1 MTTEPNGCII
11 RTGMTT
17 PPPVSEGVS
26 LRLGAGAVIATGL
39 LLVLAAT
46 IGPLPGPAGDPG
58 AKVVIRLPDAVRA
71 VVLGLLALSAI
82 ILFSLQRRR
91 PSEGTPMPS
100 RAVQRLPVWAAALV
114 SLLPLLLVVL
124 AWFVVWRYWS
134 GPDGQPIE
142 QALAALAGLLDL
154 LTLPQKPPTSIPSLE
169 LAIAALLL
177 LLAFAV
183 YAVMVLVALADRL
196 ERWWTERAGAARPPA
211 IPETLAL
218 IQADLRAE
226 PDARVAIIRA
236 YGRFERVL
244 AAARVP
250 RAAWQT
256 PAEFMRTTVV
266 RLPVPA
272 RPVERLTALFE
283 VARFS
288 NRPVAGAARDA
299 ACDCLDEITT
309 ALDTESPPPR

>member
-1 MTTEPNGCII
+1 MTAEPAGCII

-17 PPPVSEGVS
+17 PPLVSEGVS

-58 AKVVIRLPDAVRA
+58 AKVVIRLPDAVWV
-71 VVLGLLALSAI
+71 VVLGLLALSTI
-82 ILFSLQRRR
+82 ILFSVQRRR
-91 PSEGTPMPS
+91 RPTEETLAPSPV
-100 RAVQRLPVWAAALV
+100 AQRLPLWAAALV
-114 SLLPLLLVVL
+114 SLLLVVL
-124 AWFVVWRYWS
+124 TWYLVWRYWS

-142 QALAALAGLLDL
+142 KAFAAIAGLLDL

-177 LLAFAV
+177 LLALAV
-183 YAVMVLVALADRL
+183 FAVMVLVAMADRL
-196 ERWWTERAGAARPPA
+196 EKWWTRRDGADRPPA
-211 IPETLAL
+211 VPETLAL

-226 PDARVAIIRA
+226 PDARVAIVRA
-236 YGRFERVL
+236 YGRFERAL
-244 AAARVP
+244 AAARAP

-256 PAEFMRTTVV
+256 PAEFMRTTLA
-266 RLPVPA
+266 RLPLPA
-272 RPVERLTALFE
+272 APVRRLTALFE

-288 NRPVAGAARDA
+288 THPLGAEARDA
-299 ACDCLDEITT
+299 ACDSLDEIGP
-309 ALDTESPPPR
+309 ALEEEAARER

>member
-1 MTTEPNGCII
+1 MTAEPDGCII

-26 LRLGAGAVIATGL
+26 LRLGLGAVIATGL

-46 IGPLPGPAGDPG
+46 VGPLPAPAGDPG
-58 AKVVIRLPDAVRA
+58 AKVMIRLPDAVRV
-71 VVLGLLALSAI
+71 VVLGLLVLSTI

-91 PSEGTPMPS
+91 RPTEETLASSPAAP
-100 RAVQRLPVWAAALV
+100 RFPPWAAALV
-114 SLLPLLLVVL
+114 SLLLVVL
-124 AWFVVWRYWS
+124 AWYLVWRYWS

-142 QALAALAGLLDL
+142 KAFAAIAGLLDL

-177 LLAFAV
+177 LLALAV
-183 YAVMVLVALADRL
+183 FAVMVLVAMADRL
-196 ERWWTERAGAARPPA
+196 EKWWTQRDGAVRPPA
-211 IPETLAL
+211 VPETLAL
-218 IQADLRAE
+218 IQADLRTE

-236 YGRFERVL
+236 YGRFERAL
-244 AAARVP
+244 AAARAP

-256 PAEFMRTTVV
+256 PAEFMRTTLA
-266 RLPVPA
+266 RLPVA
-272 RPVERLTALFE
+272 AAPVRRLTALFE

-288 NRPVAGAARDA
+288 THPLGAEARDA
-299 ACDCLDEITT
+299 ACDSLDEIGT
-309 ALDTESPPPR
+309 ALEEDAARER

>member
-1 MTTEPNGCII
+1 MTAEPDGCII

-26 LRLGAGAVIATGL
+26 LRLGLGAVIATGL

-46 IGPLPGPAGDPG
+46 VGPLPAPAGDPG
-58 AKVVIRLPDAVRA
+58 AKVMIRLPDAVRV
-71 VVLGLLALSAI
+71 VVLGLLVLSTI

-91 PSEGTPMPS
+91 RPTEETLASSPAAP
-100 RAVQRLPVWAAALV
+100 RFPPWAAALV
-114 SLLPLLLVVL
+114 SLLLVVL
-124 AWFVVWRYWS
+124 AWYLVWRYWS

-142 QALAALAGLLDL
+142 KAFAAIAGLLDL

-177 LLAFAV
+177 LLALAV
-183 YAVMVLVALADRL
+183 FAVMVLVAMADRL
-196 ERWWTERAGAARPPA
+196 EKWWTQRDGAVRPPA
-211 IPETLAL
+211 VPETLAL
-218 IQADLRAE
+218 IQADLRTE

-236 YGRFERVL
+236 YGRFERAL
-244 AAARVP
+244 AAARAP

-256 PAEFMRTTVV
+256 PAEFMRTTLA

-272 RPVERLTALFE
+272 APVRRLTALFE

-288 NRPVAGAARDA
+288 THPLGAEARDA
-299 ACDCLDEITT
+299 ACDSLDEIGT
-309 ALDTESPPPR
+309 ALEEDAARER

>member
-1 MTTEPNGCII
+1 MTAEPDGCII

-26 LRLGAGAVIATGL
+26 LRLGAGVVIATGL

-46 IGPLPGPAGDPG
+46 VGPLPAPASDPG
-58 AKVVIRLPDAVRA
+58 AKVMIRLPDAVRV
-71 VVLGLLALSAI
+71 VVLGLLALSTI

-91 PSEGTPMPS
+91 RPTEETLAPSP
-100 RAVQRLPVWAAALV
+100 AAQRLPPWAAALV
-114 SLLPLLLVVL
+114 SLLLVVL
-124 AWFVVWRYWS
+124 AWYLVWRYWS

-142 QALAALAGLLDL
+142 KAFAAIAGLLDL

-177 LLAFAV
+177 LLALAV
-183 YAVMVLVALADRL
+183 FAVMVLVAMADRL
-196 ERWWTERAGAARPPA
+196 EKWWTQREGADRPPA
-211 IPETLAL
+211 VPDPLAL

-236 YGRFERVL
+236 YGRFERAL
-244 AAARVP
+244 AAARAP

-256 PAEFMRTTVV
+256 PAEFMRTTLA

-272 RPVERLTALFE
+272 APVRRLTALFE

-288 NRPVAGAARDA
+288 THPLGAEARDA
-299 ACDCLDEITT
+299 ACDSLDEIGT
-309 ALDTESPPPR
+309 ALEEDAARER